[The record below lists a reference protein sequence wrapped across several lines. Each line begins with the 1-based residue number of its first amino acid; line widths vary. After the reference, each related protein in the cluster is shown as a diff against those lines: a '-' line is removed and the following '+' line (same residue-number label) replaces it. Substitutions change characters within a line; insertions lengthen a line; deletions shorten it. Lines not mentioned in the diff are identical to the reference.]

1 MGQAGRE
8 KALREFTLDRML
20 HETERVYR
28 EVVEEI
34 KAKEARR
41 TVGKKP
47 SGNR

>member
-1 MGQAGRE
+1 MVQAGHE
-8 KALREFTLDRML
+8 KALKEFTLNRML
-20 HETERVYR
+20 HKAERIYR

-34 KAKEARR
+34 KAKEAKR